1 MPLARHLMA
10 GMVALRADLNV
21 CFIGSFSLKASGKME
36 SKRTES
42 ICSQWVNES
51 HFFRPP
57 RQDFSLIGRA
67 QETTTTYSHYVLSP
81 ATFDVSKVSYFYLN
95 LQHLFLCG
103 ILPSGAPG
111 TYRTSHPKNGN
122 RHICTIASCNWHVNH
137 VQIQIQT

>member
-57 RQDFSLIGRA
+57 RQDFSLIGMA
-67 QETTTTYSHYVLSP
+67 QELLLHIRTTFCLRQLLMSAKFRTFISIYSISFYMRHLTFWSTWHLS
-81 ATFDVSKVSYFYLN
+81 
-95 LQHLFLCG
+95 
-103 ILPSGAPG
+103 
-111 TYRTSHPKNGN
+111 
-122 RHICTIASCNWHVNH
+122 HISSQKW
-137 VQIQIQT
+137 